1 MKQAKDVG
9 LSSEW
14 AKKVR
19 EGTIDIS
26 TIEDE
31 ALIEK
36 IGEYQTWY
44 DKAQQCKTAVKELQE
59 QEKDL
64 YKQRFDNIATLYDAV
79 VQRRDN
85 QKSLIE
91 SYSTLAET
99 QGYAA
104 SGNYAKALKKVE
116 EKRQSS
122 LTTERDKLQTEL
134 DTAVQEGKIAKY
146 SEAWYEMVAAIQ
158 EVDIALVDSQN
169 TMAEY
174 DREIQQIKWDRFD
187 LLQEKIANVIND
199 MDYLINIV
207 SDAEMFDED
216 TAEITNQGL
225 ATLGLHDANYEIYLD
240 QVAQYKKEI
249 EDLNKQIAENPYD
262 TKLTERKQELIEKQQ
277 EAALAAKQEKD
288 AMIELVEEGINA
300 QLNAMKDLIDTYTDA
315 LDSEKDLYEYR
326 KKTKDQTAEIAKLEK
341 QVAAYRNDT
350 SEEGK
355 AKLRKAQTSLDEA
368 KQSLKE
374 SEYDKYIS
382 NQKELLDSMY
392 ETYDEIMTDKL
403 KNTDELIKG
412 VKDEVNAN
420 TTTIKQ
426 TLETEAGKLGTTIS
440 TAVSTAFSNKTVEKG
455 TEQAVSD
462 VKTEQKDTNTK
473 ADTQATTNKNTA
485 NATQTKTTQAAKK
498 TITTTS
504 TPASST
510 TTTTTKK
517 EETKK
522 EDTKKVDT
530 SFFVK
535 LDAKDRLS
543 DSYKKKLDKDVS
555 IIDRLKYF
563 DFKYDKTN
571 RAKYYEGMKLGKK
584 SAYTGTA
591 AQNSSMIK
599 WMKANGYKKGVY
611 NLKEDEYAYTQEIA
625 PEAIVRKD
633 GSVLMPLTAG
643 TSVLNG
649 NATKNFYD
657 FMNNPLEYMTDIMS
671 KNLVSSSPDNTSI
684 GNTIETKVDL
694 TLNLPNVTN
703 YEEFKNKMV
712 KDKNFEKTI
721 QAMTIDLVAGKSSL
735 SKYKR

>member
-1 MKQAKDVG
+1 MEITANSAYKTLTSRNNALAKEIEQVVKEIDAQEAGYERYMKQAKDVG

-146 SEAWYEMVAAIQ
+146 SESWYEMVAAIQ

-315 LDSEKDLYEYR
+315 LDS
-326 KKTKDQTAEIAKLEK
+326 
-341 QVAAYRNDT
+341 
-350 SEEGK
+350 
-355 AKLRKAQTSLDEA
+355 
-368 KQSLKE
+368 
-374 SEYDKYIS
+374 
-382 NQKELLDSMY
+382 
-392 ETYDEIMTDKL
+392 
-403 KNTDELIKG
+403 
-412 VKDEVNAN
+412 
-420 TTTIKQ
+420 
-426 TLETEAGKLGTTIS
+426 
-440 TAVSTAFSNKTVEKG
+440 
-455 TEQAVSD
+455 
-462 VKTEQKDTNTK
+462 QKD
-473 ADTQATTNKNTA
+473 
-485 NATQTKTTQAAKK
+485 
-498 TITTTS
+498 
-504 TPASST
+504 
-510 TTTTTKK
+510 
-517 EETKK
+517 
-522 EDTKKVDT
+522 
-530 SFFVK
+530 
-535 LDAKDRLS
+535 
-543 DSYKKKLDKDVS
+543 
-555 IIDRLKYF
+555 
-563 DFKYDKTN
+563 
-571 RAKYYEGMKLGKK
+571 
-584 SAYTGTA
+584 
-591 AQNSSMIK
+591 
-599 WMKANGYKKGVY
+599 
-611 NLKEDEYAYTQEIA
+611 
-625 PEAIVRKD
+625 
-633 GSVLMPLTAG
+633 
-643 TSVLNG
+643 
-649 NATKNFYD
+649 
-657 FMNNPLEYMTDIMS
+657 
-671 KNLVSSSPDNTSI
+671 
-684 GNTIETKVDL
+684 
-694 TLNLPNVTN
+694 
-703 YEEFKNKMV
+703 
-712 KDKNFEKTI
+712 
-721 QAMTIDLVAGKSSL
+721 
-735 SKYKR
+735 